1 MPCLAHII
9 DIVTLMM
16 LYDDNPHS
24 GMVIDHMWVQGCRN
38 VVEVG
43 IQLFSIAKAEAK

>member
-9 DIVTLMM
+9 DIVTLIR
-16 LYDDNPHS
+16 YDDNPHN
-24 GMVIDHMWVQGCRN
+24 GMVTDHMWVPGCRN

-43 IQLFSIAKAEAK
+43 IQLFSIAKAEAQ